1 MSTVMGQI
9 ASVSVEIGGK
19 EITFETGK
27 LAKQADGAVVMRSGD
42 TMVLA
47 TAVGRPEA
55 REGADFFPLTIDVEE
70 RAYAAG
76 KIPGGFFKREGRATE
91 RATLTARM
99 IDRPIRPLWPKGFRN
114 EVQVICTVLSA
125 DLVTPHDILCI
136 NGASA
141 ALMISPLPFFGPV
154 GAVRVGR
161 IDGEFVLNPTHE
173 QNFEE
178 TSLDLIVVGTKDG
191 LTMVEAGA
199 DEVPEDVLLEA
210 LDLAHQE
217 IRKLCEAQEDL
228 RRQVGKAK
236 WLDQELTAELEES
249 QGHAVWESLQAKGLR
264 EGSAIIEEL
273 EDELAPELSMDST
286 EEDIT
291 RRMQVRASLAAVL
304 EKQRLAAVE
313 GPVREQFGDDLRG
326 LTEAEQD
333 SKELKSAKRHLLF
346 ERIVESVEL
355 PFPVGPAT
363 VDGEG
368 PVVKDSV
375 TKSYVKKAAE
385 AIYKDLVRKKI
396 AIDKRRP
403 DGRGTDEIRPI
414 ENEVTVSPRA
424 HGSALFQRGQTQI
437 LTLCT
442 LGTAKE
448 GQRIDDL
455 SLETD
460 RRYMHHYNFPPYSV
474 GETGFMRGP
483 KRRDIGHGALA
494 QRALEAMIPPAED
507 FPYTIRLVSETLE
520 SNGSSSMGSVCG
532 STLAL
537 MDAGV
542 PIKAPVSGIAM
553 GLVKEGDDY
562 VILTDIQGAEDHL
575 GDMDFKVAGTKDGIT
590 ALQMDIKITGVTQEI
605 MRGALD
611 QAKQA
616 RIFILDR
623 MLEALPEARTELAPH
638 APRISS
644 IQINPD
650 FIGMVIG
657 KGGETIRSLESEY
670 DVQIDIEEDGTILV
684 YATEGTKADAAIAA
698 IAALTKEPEVGDTF
712 TGKVVKTTQFGAFVE
727 LKKGTDGL
735 LHVSNVGPGRVA
747 HIEDV
752 MQRGDIV
759 DVLVQEVDKARGRIG
774 LKLVHKHED
783 GRLVEPEELIERAKS
798 APPRPPEEERPAP
811 RRRPW
816 PQPRPAPRLGSD
828 PRGRREP
835 PPQFLALSDGRRNG
849 VAVGVADQPLAV
861 GDRDRL
867 GAAVDAELREDPLN
881 VCCDRLLADHE
892 LGGDLPLALAAR
904 EQHEHLAL
912 ARRQNRR
919 RTRSLVPHRAK
930 PVAWLSPQ
938 ERPDAIGQLLGV
950 ERLQDVVVRSDQK
963 TSDPIEGFRARP
975 RHEHDRDGFAV
986 GVAQLSADL
995 VAGHPRQVDVQN
1007 HERRSHCARHVE
1019 RVVATRRLVHGA
1031 VDSQQRFDDERA
1043 AAVVIVDDQHRAAA
1057 TRSAFQLLLVVPQV
1071 RG

>member
-210 LDLAHQE
+210 LDIAHQE

-228 RRQVGKAK
+228 RRQAGKAK

-249 QGHAVWESLQAKGLR
+249 QGHTVWESLQAKGLR
-264 EGSAIIEEL
+264 EGAAIIEEL
-273 EDELAPELSMDST
+273 EDQLAPELSMDST

-326 LTEAEQD
+326 LTDAEQD

-403 DGRGTDEIRPI
+403 DGRGTDEIRAI

-684 YATEGTKADAAIAA
+684 YATEGTKADAAIGA
-698 IAALTKEPEVGDTF
+698 IAALTKEAEVGDTF

-783 GRLVEPEELIERAKS
+783 GRLVEPEELIERAKN
-798 APPRPPEEERPAP
+798 APPRPP
-811 RRRPW
+811 
-816 PQPRPAPRLGSD
+816 
-828 PRGRREP
+828 RG
-835 PPQFLALSDGRRNG
+835 
-849 VAVGVADQPLAV
+849 
-861 GDRDRL
+861 
-867 GAAVDAELREDPLN
+867 GAARAATATVVA
-881 VCCDRLLADHE
+881 A
-892 LGGDLPLALAAR
+892 AAR
-904 EQHEHLAL
+904 
-912 ARRQNRR
+912 
-919 RTRSLVPHRAK
+919 
-930 PVAWLSPQ
+930 
-938 ERPDAIGQLLGV
+938 
-950 ERLQDVVVRSDQK
+950 
-963 TSDPIEGFRARP
+963 
-975 RHEHDRDGFAV
+975 
-986 GVAQLSADL
+986 
-995 VAGHPRQVDVQN
+995 
-1007 HERRSHCARHVE
+1007 
-1019 RVVATRRLVHGA
+1019 
-1031 VDSQQRFDDERA
+1031 
-1043 AAVVIVDDQHRAAA
+1043 AA
-1057 TRSAFQLLLVVPQV
+1057 TRSTRGGGESRPLVIPRA
-1071 RG
+1071 RGSRAPGALGRRRSPWPARPPASLRARMRADARRACERARGRSRRRWSRTRGRRSA